1 MKATLEFNLPE
12 EREEYELTLQAS
24 KMSRLIWDFETGFLR
39 ANLKYGI
46 GPDLL
51 DEIKKEVASAN
62 EYSSGEERAEVPTE
76 LDIEL
81 VLEAVRNIWYR
92 MKDENDVTSI

>member
-24 KMSRLIWDFETGFLR
+24 KMSQLIWSFEQEFLR
-39 ANLKYGI
+39 ANLKYSV

-51 DEIKKEVASAN
+51 DEIKKEVASVN
-62 EYSSGEERAEVPTE
+62 QYSSGEERAEVPTE

-81 VLEAVRNIWYR
+81 VLEAVRSIWYR
-92 MKDENDVTSI
+92 MKEENDVTSV

>member
-24 KMSRLIWDFETGFLR
+24 KMSLLIWHFENDFLR

-46 GPDLL
+46 GHDLL
-51 DEIKKEVASAN
+51 HEIKKEVATVN
-62 EYSSGEERAEVPTE
+62 EYSSGEDRAEVPTE